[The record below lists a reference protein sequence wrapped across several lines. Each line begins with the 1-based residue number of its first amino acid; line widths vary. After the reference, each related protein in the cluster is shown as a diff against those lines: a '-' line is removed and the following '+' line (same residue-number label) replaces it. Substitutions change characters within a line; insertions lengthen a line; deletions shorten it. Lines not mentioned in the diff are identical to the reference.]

1 MAPAR
6 TRRARTRTLA
16 AIAALGLAALG
27 PEATATGYRA
37 VMSATQLDQR
47 ATVIARGRV
56 EALRPEKLPG
66 GLVQTIVTIAVDE
79 VYRGRPGPTFEVVAP
94 GGSIEGT
101 RLHID
106 GAPEFSLGEEVLVF
120 AKGRKIVGFGQGAFA
135 IEGGVARRT
144 LGNAIEGASIE
155 LDLDRAFGRPAEAE
169 ICQHNRLDTDY
180 AEGWTLRAAD
190 ITRVAPDEE
199 ASYELTLVQ
208 GNEYRV
214 QVCTDG
220 EAEGLGLRL
229 VDEQGLTLARTSKAG
244 READLRFTPNETGV
258 YYVIFDMS
266 EHRPGV
272 LRSAAAIS
280 VEFR

>member
-6 TRRARTRTLA
+6 PRLTRQLA
-16 AIAALGLAALG
+16 ALAALALAALG
-27 PEATATGYRA
+27 PEAAATGYRA
-37 VMSATQLDQR
+37 VMSAAQLDQR

-79 VYRGRPGPTFEVVAP
+79 VYRGRPGPTLEVVAP
-94 GGSIEGT
+94 GGSMEGT

-106 GAPEFSLGEEVLVF
+106 GAPEFPLGEEVLVF
-120 AKGRKIVGFGQGAFA
+120 AKGRTIVGFGQGAFA
-135 IEGGVARRT
+135 IEDGVARRT
-144 LGNAIEGASIE
+144 LGNAIEGASLE

-190 ITRVAPDEE
+190 IARVAPDEE
-199 ASYELTLVQ
+199 ASYELTLVR
-208 GNEYRV
+208 GNEYRL

-220 EAEGLGLRL
+220 EAEALGLRL
-229 VDEQGLTLARTSKAG
+229 VDEQGLTVARTSKVS
-244 READLRFTPNETGV
+244 READLRFTPDETGV
-258 YYVIFDMS
+258 YYAVLDISD
-266 EHRPGV
+266 HRPGV
-272 LRSAAAIS
+272 LRSAAALS